1 MSKQVKYG
9 DVGTKVR
16 HDRKELTST
25 MVEGQPRTQ
34 VKKKPPIEEYYDKN
48 EIDASQRAAGEAMY
62 RYFTNGYVGQNNCE
76 YREPVQGGG
85 QSTMTERQVAAQQQW
100 KRGITAINSY
110 AAFKLIQ
117 AVCIDEKCLSKIYP
131 NNLWRRRKK
140 AKALLHST
148 LTDIAKEYGYC

>member
-9 DVGTKVR
+9 DVGTKSR

-25 MVEGQPRTQ
+25 MVDGQPRTQ
-34 VKKKPPIEEYYDKN
+34 VKHKPPIETYYDRKK
-48 EIDASQRAAGEAMY
+48 IDASQRAAGEAMY
-62 RYFTNGYVGQNNCE
+62 RYFTNGYIGQNSCE

-85 QSTMTERQVAAQQQW
+85 VSTMTERQVRAQQQW
-100 KRGITAINSY
+100 KRGVKAIKSN

-117 AVCIDEKCLSKIYP
+117 AVCIEEQFLNDLYP
-131 NNLWRRRKK
+131 NNIWRRREK
-140 AKALLHST
+140 AQKLLHTT